1 MHTEPEAGLE
11 PLTFNFYDSATSDE
25 QKAIANLTVHKL
37 QQIHNYFIPA
47 VLLTPQLGQLF
58 FLFVGGKG
66 QRLHSEP
73 KTREGKQQEK
83 GSGGGSERLFV
94 IMVQIQTC

>member
-1 MHTEPEAGLE
+1 MAM
-11 PLTFNFYDSATSDE
+11 
-25 QKAIANLTVHKL
+25 
-37 QQIHNYFIPA
+37 
-47 VLLTPQLGQLF
+47 LLTPQLGQLF
-58 FLFVGGKG
+58 FFVRGKG

>member
-1 MHTEPEAGLE
+1 MKCASHHSIGS
-11 PLTFNFYDSATSDE
+11 TF
-25 QKAIANLTVHKL
+25 
-37 QQIHNYFIPA
+37 P
-47 VLLTPQLGQLF
+47 
-58 FLFVGGKG
+58 FVGGKG

-83 GSGGGSERLFV
+83 GSEGGSERLFV